1 MHSNK
6 ELAHFNLTAAS
17 SSRSGGACIPSCHR
31 DDDQVEDK
39 DQVEDGDQVEDEDED
54 EDEVET
60 EDEYA
65 GGYEDGGND
74 EHGNKDEDEPEDE
87 VQGEGETFVTSAHC
101 RADELFESS
110 LAANCNGGIEN
121 Q

>member
-1 MHSNK
+1 MHSDK
-6 ELAHFNLTAAS
+6 EVAHFNLTAAS
-17 SSRSGGACIPSCHR
+17 SSRSGGACIPSCDR
-31 DDDQVEDK
+31 DDDQVEGR
-39 DQVEDGDQVEDEDED
+39 DQVEDGEA
-54 EDEVET
+54 ET

-65 GGYEDGGND
+65 GGYEDGDND

-110 LAANCNGGIEN
+110 LGANCNGGIEN

>member
-1 MHSNK
+1 MHSDK
-6 ELAHFNLTAAS
+6 EVAHFNLTAAS

-31 DDDQVEDK
+31 DDDQVED
-39 DQVEDGDQVEDEDED
+39 GDQVEDEDEG

-65 GGYEDGGND
+65 GGYEDGDND

-110 LAANCNGGIEN
+110 LGANCNGGIEN

>member
-1 MHSNK
+1 MHSDA
-6 ELAHFNLTAAS
+6 EVAHFNLTAAS
-17 SSRSGGACIPSCHR
+17 SSRSGGACIPSCDR
-31 DDDQVEDK
+31 DD
-39 DQVEDGDQVEDEDED
+39 DQVEDGDQVEE

-60 EDEYA
+60 EDED
-65 GGYEDGGND
+65 GGGDEDGVKDENGN
-74 EHGNKDEDEPEDE
+74 NDEDESEVE

-110 LAANCNGGIEN
+110 LGANCNGGIEN

>member
-1 MHSNK
+1 M
-6 ELAHFNLTAAS
+6 AHFNLTAAS
-17 SSRSGGACIPSCHR
+17 SSRSGGACIPSCDR
-31 DDDQVEDK
+31 DDDQVED
-39 DQVEDGDQVEDEDED
+39 GDQLEDEDED

-65 GGYEDGGND
+65 GGDDDGDND
-74 EHGNKDEDEPEDE
+74 ENGSNDEDEPEDE
-87 VQGEGETFVTSAHC
+87 VQGEGETFVSSAHC
-101 RADELFESS
+101 RGDELFESS

>member
-1 MHSNK
+1 MHSDK
-6 ELAHFNLTAAS
+6 EVAHFNLTAAS
-17 SSRSGGACIPSCHR
+17 SSRSGGACIPSCDR
-31 DDDQVEDK
+31 DD
-39 DQVEDGDQVEDEDED
+39 DQVEDGDQVEE

-65 GGYEDGGND
+65 GGYEDGDND
-74 EHGNKDEDEPEDE
+74 EHGNKDEDEPEHE

-110 LAANCNGGIEN
+110 LGANCNGGIEN

>member
-1 MHSNK
+1 MHSDK
-6 ELAHFNLTAAS
+6 EVAHFNLTAAS
-17 SSRSGGACIPSCHR
+17 SSRSGGACIPPCDG
-31 DDDQVEDK
+31 DD
-39 DQVEDGDQVEDEDED
+39 DQVEDGDQLEDEDED

-60 EDEYA
+60 EDEDA
-65 GGYEDGGND
+65 GGDEDGDND
-74 EHGNKDEDEPEDE
+74 ENGNNDEDEPEDE

>member
-1 MHSNK
+1 MHSDA
-6 ELAHFNLTAAS
+6 EVAHFNLTAAS
-17 SSRSGGACIPSCHR
+17 SSRSGGACIPSCDR

-60 EDEYA
+60 GD
-65 GGYEDGGND
+65 EDGDND

-110 LAANCNGGIEN
+110 FGANCNGGIEN

>member
-1 MHSNK
+1 MHSDA
-6 ELAHFNLTAAS
+6 EVAHFNLTAAS
-17 SSRSGGACIPSCHR
+17 SSRSGGACIPSCDR
-31 DDDQVEDK
+31 DD
-39 DQVEDGDQVEDEDED
+39 DQVEDGDQVDGDQLEDEDED

-60 EDEYA
+60 EDEDA
-65 GGYEDGGND
+65 GGDEDGVKDENGN
-74 EHGNKDEDEPEDE
+74 NDEDEPEDE

-110 LAANCNGGIEN
+110 LGANCNGGIEN

>member
-1 MHSNK
+1 MHSDK
-6 ELAHFNLTAAS
+6 EVAHFNLTAAS
-17 SSRSGGACIPSCHR
+17 SSRSGGACIPSCDG
-31 DDDQVEDK
+31 DD
-39 DQVEDGDQVEDEDED
+39 DQVEDGDQVEEENKD

-60 EDEYA
+60 EDEDA
-65 GGYEDGGND
+65 GGNEDGVKDENGND
-74 EHGNKDEDEPEDE
+74 DEDE
-87 VQGEGETFVTSAHC
+87 VKGEGETFVTSAHC

>member
-1 MHSNK
+1 MHSDA
-6 ELAHFNLTAAS
+6 EVAHFNLTAAS
-17 SSRSGGACIPSCHR
+17 SSRSGGACIPSCDR
-31 DDDQVEDK
+31 DD
-39 DQVEDGDQVEDEDED
+39 DQVEDGDQVEE

-60 EDEYA
+60 EDED
-65 GGYEDGGND
+65 GGGDEDGVKDENGN
-74 EHGNKDEDEPEDE
+74 NDEDEPEDE

-110 LAANCNGGIEN
+110 LGANCNGGIEN

>member
-1 MHSNK
+1 M
-6 ELAHFNLTAAS
+6 TAAS
-17 SSRSGGACIPSCHR
+17 SSRSGGACIPSSDG
-31 DDDQVEDK
+31 DD
-39 DQVEDGDQVEDEDED
+39 DQVEDGDQVEEENKD

-60 EDEYA
+60 EDEDA
-65 GGYEDGGND
+65 GGNEDGVKDENGND
-74 EHGNKDEDEPEDE
+74 DEDE
-87 VQGEGETFVTSAHC
+87 VKGEGETFVTSAHC

>member
-1 MHSNK
+1 MHSDK
-6 ELAHFNLTAAS
+6 EVAHFNLTAAS
-17 SSRSGGACIPSCHR
+17 SSRSGGACIPSCDR
-31 DDDQVEDK
+31 DD
-39 DQVEDGDQVEDEDED
+39 DQVEDGDQVEE

-60 EDEYA
+60 EDED
-65 GGYEDGGND
+65 GGGDEDGVKDENGN
-74 EHGNKDEDEPEDE
+74 NDEDESEVE

-110 LAANCNGGIEN
+110 LGANCNGGIEN

>member
-1 MHSNK
+1 MHSDK
-6 ELAHFNLTAAS
+6 EVAHFNLTAAS
-17 SSRSGGACIPSCHR
+17 SSRSGGACIPSCDR
-31 DDDQVEDK
+31 DD
-39 DQVEDGDQVEDEDED
+39 DQVEDGDQVEE

-60 EDEYA
+60 EDED
-65 GGYEDGGND
+65 GGGDEDGVKDENGN
-74 EHGNKDEDEPEDE
+74 NDEDESEVE

-110 LAANCNGGIEN
+110 FGANCNGGIEN